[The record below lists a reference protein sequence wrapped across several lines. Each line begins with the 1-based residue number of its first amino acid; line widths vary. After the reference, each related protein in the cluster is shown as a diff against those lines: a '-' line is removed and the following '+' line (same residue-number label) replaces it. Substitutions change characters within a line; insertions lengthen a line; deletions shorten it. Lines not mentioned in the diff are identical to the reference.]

1 MQSFKETCYL
11 PPLKLEEA
19 EQGLFLE
26 TQFTIAATGELEHR
40 LKNKNAGRDEPLVWK
55 YHAYDSYVPH
65 LQKVGVLIGVLKKIH
80 EMASDDRQL
89 RISINDKI
97 NEFEKLRYPRKVLRL
112 ACFRMYGTTA
122 HTTWVDA
129 ARSLM
134 D

>member
-1 MQSFKETCYL
+1 MRSSKRPYPVVGE
-11 PPLKLEEA
+11 
-19 EQGLFLE
+19 
-26 TQFTIAATGELEHR
+26 FTISTTGELEHR

-97 NEFEKLRYPRKVLRL
+97 NEFEKLQYPRKVLRL